1 MKLASL
7 PVLAATVAAGLLAS
21 PARGQQQ
28 PAAPPPPARP
38 AEADTPQPSPEH
50 EHPSL
55 LDRPHTV
62 LNLEA
67 GIIALPNAAISASNR
82 GGSTPI
88 GTVGNGDATV
98 QTGVHILYRA
108 TGDWAI
114 GAGALFAPN
123 PTSETT
129 SSGASG
135 LSRTHSRSYLTLG
148 AEVRYYPLRSRWFEG
163 WFGLTAGAVVVGDR
177 FVNNDAPQVPSILGS
192 NETTVSTE
200 GFGVGAQIGADY
212 LVTESW
218 VIGLAVRAD
227 RWFLPDQK
235 PFSQETSCDPVG
247 DCPTLTGG
255 VAAFEF
261 GLTVGYRIPL

>member
-1 MKLASL
+1 VDVTRVLPAVDHRGYAHRVKLASL
-7 PVLAATVAAGLLAS
+7 HVAAAVAVASLVAS
-21 PARGQQQ
+21 PA
-28 PAAPPPPARP
+28 AA
-38 AEADTPQPSPEH
+38 QEH

-67 GIIALPNAAISASNR
+67 GIIALPNAAISQSNR
-82 GGSTPI
+82 GGATPL
-88 GTVGNGDATV
+88 GTVGNGDATL

-108 TGDWAI
+108 NGDWAI
-114 GAGALFAPN
+114 GAGALFAPR
-123 PTSETT
+123 PTADTNYG
-129 SSGASG
+129 GASG

-148 AEVRYYPLRSRWFEG
+148 GEARYYPLRSRWFEG
-163 WFGLTAGAVVVGDR
+163 WFGLTSGAIVVGDR
-177 FVNNDAPQVPSILGS
+177 YVNNNAPQVPSILGN

-200 GFGVGAQIGADY
+200 GFAIGVQIGADY
-212 LVTESW
+212 LVTDSW
-218 VIGLAVRAD
+218 VIGLAIRAD

-235 PFSQETSCDPVG
+235 PFSKETSCDPVG
-247 DCPTLTGG
+247 DCPTLTGS